1 MASLEEIYEAVLGG
15 KARPTKQLVQEA
27 LEAGLSAPQIL
38 NGGLLPAIAEAGR
51 RFERKDYYIPD
62 LVLAGRAMSFGMEVL
77 APHLRQG
84 DVERKGKAVIGTVEG
99 DLHDIGKSL
108 VSIMSE
114 GVGFEM
120 KDIGVDVTAETFVM
134 AVRDEKPDILMLSA
148 LLTTTMPAMRQVIE
162 ALEEAGLRGKVKVMV
177 GGAPVTESYAHRIE
191 ADGYAPNAAEAA
203 RLAVRLV
210 KG

>member
-1 MASLEEIYEAVLGG
+1 MAGPAEIYEAVLGG
-15 KARPTKQLVQEA
+15 RARPTRQLVQEA
-27 LEAGLSAPQIL
+27 LGAGLSAAQIF
-38 NGGLLPAIAEAGR
+38 NDGLLPAIIEAGR

-84 DVERKGKAVIGTVEG
+84 DVERQGKAVIGTVEG

-108 VSIMSE
+108 VCIMSE
-114 GVGFEM
+114 GAGFEM
-120 KDIGVDVTAETFVM
+120 RDIGVDVPAETFVQ

-148 LLTTTMPAMRQVIE
+148 LLTTTMPAMHQVIE
-162 ALEEAGLRGKVKVMV
+162 ALEEAGLRHEVEVMV
-177 GGAPVTESYAHRIE
+177 GGAPVTESYAHRIG

-210 KG
+210 EG